1 MRFTFLLIIILTL
14 SISACRNKSYPNLA
28 SEKLWVDING
38 NRINA
43 HGGGILKFEGKYYWF
58 GTYLVERSRKNESDE
73 GVSCYSSVDLK
84 NWKFEGLVLQT
95 VDDKLSPLS
104 RGCIIERPK
113 VIHNKMTGKF
123 VMWFHHE
130 LKGEGY
136 SSALTAL
143 AVSDK
148 ITGPYEYKKSF
159 RPNAKT
165 WPLNYPDSLK
175 TSFKNKISLLNVEG
189 EKKKGLIVNGFFLRR
204 DFEIGQMSRDM
215 TLFVDTDEKAYHI
228 HSSENNQ
235 TIHISELTDDYMDFT
250 GKYIR
255 VLAGEAN
262 EAPAIVKNNDKYYMI
277 SSGCTGW
284 KPNPA
289 RSASS
294 TKMMGDWKNIG
305 NPIDGTQQQI
315 ATTFNAQST
324 HIIKMKDGYI
334 LMADK
339 WTPSEIQKSEHLWL
353 SLQFKNEK
361 PIITQFD

>member
-1 MRFTFLLIIILTL
+1 MRLFFLLLISLIL
-14 SISACRNKSYPNLA
+14 SISACKNEKYSHFA

-38 NRINA
+38 NQINA
-43 HGGGILKFEGKYYWF
+43 HGGSILKFEGFYYWF
-58 GTYLVERSRKNESDE
+58 GTYLIERSKKDESDE
-73 GVSCYSSVDLK
+73 GISCYSSADLK
-84 NWKFEGLVLQT
+84 NWTFEGLVLQT
-95 VDDKLSPLS
+95 VENKLSPLT

-113 VIHNKMTGKF
+113 VIHNKMTGEF
-123 VMWFHHE
+123 IMWFHHE

-148 ITGPYEYKKSF
+148 ITGPYEYKKSL

-175 TSFKNKISLLNVEG
+175 TQFKNKTNLLDFEG
-189 EKKKGLIVNGFFLRR
+189 KKKKELIVNGYFLQR
-204 DFEIGQMSRDM
+204 DFDIGQMSRDM

-235 TIHISELTDDYMDFT
+235 TIHISELTDDYMNFT

-255 VLAGEAN
+255 VLPGEAN
-262 EAPAIVKNNDKYYMI
+262 EAPAIVKNNDKYYMV

-289 RSASS
+289 RAAMS
-294 TKMMGDWKNIG
+294 TEIMGIWENLG
-305 NPIDGTQQQI
+305 NPINGTQQQI
-315 ATTFNAQST
+315 STTFNSQST
-324 HIIKMKDGYI
+324 HIIKIKNKYI
-334 LMADK
+334 LMADR
-339 WTPSEIQKSEHLWL
+339 WNPSEIQKSEHLWL